1 MGAFWNG
8 PMSFF
13 GNTYCMLRVLP
24 WFVGVLSGGLIV
36 ASMPGFNIAEAAWL
50 WALPFAL
57 WAVARPSW
65 KMWLFTVFPT
75 IWLAKIITLVWLR
88 HVYPPLGWLGLF
100 LLTGMVAL
108 FPVFWLVLLRW
119 LFPRTVGAPPVL
131 CIVIQL
137 GLAGAWVTLEWV
149 QSWLLTGF
157 PWCLLAETQWQR
169 PVALALCAWGG
180 PWTLGFAIMLF
191 NIGLARYILRFVE
204 ELENRRA
211 ERLKAVRIL
220 RGAGPGASLLQALPF
235 PNPLGV
241 LRRICP
247 EFYVG
252 LAPILLAFLSFFLA
266 VRHLNGRAE
275 RLFTLGVVQTDFD
288 PNAKWD
294 WSLYKKNLAIVH
306 DLTLAAAQL
315 TKNAP
320 VFEYREGASLP
331 SAGDIAG
338 TPDLILWPEAAMPAR
353 VTDKQYADFLTALAT
368 KTGKTLL
375 IGGIGGESDGYSN
388 GVFTVTNSGVSED
401 SYAKRHL
408 VPFGE
413 YVPLANVLPLRKV
426 VPVTSDCLPGTRDEP
441 LPVPVSV
448 NGCSSVILQAGALV
462 CYEDVFPELSRNM
475 ARRGADFI
483 AVVTNDAWYGR
494 EAGAYQHAAHSA
506 VLAASLR
513 LPVVRCGNNGW
524 SGVFNPLGQAE
535 ALKDSAGS
543 IYFRGAGRFDVV
555 GIRAPLREPTFYTTH
570 GDWFVLCS
578 SLFTLWA
585 CLRNSRWKRAKTPD
599 GDGQPC
605 GR

>member
-1 MGAFWNG
+1 M
-8 PMSFF
+8 PFF
-13 GNTYCMLRVLP
+13 GNSYRVLRALP
-24 WFVGVLSGGLIV
+24 WLVGVLSSLLLV

-50 WALPFAL
+50 WALPFIL
-57 WAVARPSW
+57 WAASKPSW
-65 KMWLFTVFPT
+65 KQWLVTVFCS
-75 IWLAKIITLVWLR
+75 IWLARIITLLWLR

-100 LLTGMVAL
+100 LLTWAVAML
-108 FPVFWLVLLRW
+108 PVLWFALLRW
-119 LFPRTVGAPPVL
+119 LFPRTVGAPPIL

-137 GLAGAWVTLEWV
+137 GLAGAWVSLEWV

-180 PWTLGFAIMLF
+180 PWALGFAIMLF

-204 ELENRRA
+204 EFERTKA
-211 ERLKAVRIL
+211 ERLKAARIL
-220 RGAGPGASLLQALPF
+220 SGATPAASPLQALPF
-235 PNPLGV
+235 PSPLGV
-241 LRRICP
+241 MRRICP

-252 LAPILLAFLSFFLA
+252 LAPILFAFVSFLFA
-266 VRHLNGRAE
+266 VRHLNERAD

-294 WSLYKKNLAIVH
+294 RNLYKNNLAVVR

-315 TKNAP
+315 TKTAP
-320 VFEYREGASLP
+320 VFEFPESGVALP
-331 SAGDIAG
+331 VVENVAG
-338 TPDLILWPEAAMPAR
+338 TPELILWPEAAMPAR
-353 VTDKQYADFLTALAT
+353 MSDAQYADFLTTLAT

-375 IGGIGGESDGYSN
+375 IGGIGGDDNGYSN
-388 GVFTVTNSGVSED
+388 GIFTVTNSGVSED
-401 SYAKRHL
+401 FYAKRHL

-413 YVPLANVLPLRKV
+413 YVPLASVLPLRKV
-426 VPVTSDCLPGTRDEP
+426 VPVASDCLPGTRNEP
-441 LPVPVSV
+441 LLVPVPVDD
-448 NGCSSVILQAGALV
+448 CSSVILKAGALV
-462 CYEDVFPELSRNM
+462 CYEDVFPELSRDM
-475 ARRGADFI
+475 ALRGADFI

-524 SGVFNPLGQAE
+524 SGVFNPLGQGE
-535 ALKDSAGS
+535 ALKDSTGS

-570 GDWFVLCS
+570 GDWLVLCS
-578 SLFTLWA
+578 GLFTLWA
-585 CLRNSRWKRAKTPD
+585 CLRNRRWKRAAP
-599 GDGQPC
+599 GGEGQTC
-605 GR
+605 VQ